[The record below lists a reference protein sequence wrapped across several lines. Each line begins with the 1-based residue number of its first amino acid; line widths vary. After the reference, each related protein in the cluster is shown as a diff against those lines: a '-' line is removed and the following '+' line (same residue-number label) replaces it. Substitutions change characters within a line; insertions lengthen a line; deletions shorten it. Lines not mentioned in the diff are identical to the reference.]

1 MTYLVDSDWVADAL
15 KGQQAAASLLAH
27 LSPSG
32 LAISLITY
40 GEIYEGIY
48 YGANPRA
55 AERVFLRFLHGVTV
69 LRPNR
74 AVMRLFARV
83 RGQLRSHGML
93 IGDDDLQIAAT
104 AMHHKLILVTR
115 NAKHFQRI
123 NGLSLY

>member
-1 MTYLVDSDWVADAL
+1 MTYLIDSDWVADAL
-15 KGQQAAASLLAH
+15 KGQQAATNLLAR
-27 LSPSG
+27 LAPSG

-48 YGANPRA
+48 YGAHPKA
-55 AERVFLRFLHGVTV
+55 AERVFLNFLHGVAV

-74 AVMRLFARV
+74 AVMRLFARI
-83 RGQLRSHGML
+83 RGQLRAQGLL

-104 AMHHKLILVTR
+104 AMYHNLILVTR
-115 NAKHFQRI
+115 NTRHFQRI